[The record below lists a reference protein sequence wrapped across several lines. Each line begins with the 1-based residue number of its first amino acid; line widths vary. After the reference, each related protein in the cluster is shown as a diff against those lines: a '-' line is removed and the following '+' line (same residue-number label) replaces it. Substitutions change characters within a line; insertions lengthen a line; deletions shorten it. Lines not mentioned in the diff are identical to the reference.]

1 MLGQGVMEVIRF
13 SMVGPSINSDR
24 GPGSVCR
31 SRFCKCRC
39 VVWAE
44 LCVHRR
50 AELMEEED
58 NWWTVERVMSGGD

>member
-1 MLGQGVMEVIRF
+1 MEVNRF
-13 SMVGPSINSDR
+13 SMVGTSINSGP

-31 SRFCKCRC
+31 SMFRKCRC
-39 VVWAE
+39 AVWVE